1 MILVTGGTGLIGSHL
16 IVELLKQNRQVTAI
30 KRPSSDITVLDKVC
44 SYYGVKLQ
52 TLPGKLQWI
61 DFEMD
66 QPDGLADV
74 INGAETVFHC
84 AAVVSFNPE
93 RQQEMLHFNIQSTA
107 NLVNACLGK
116 ENLFFCHVSSIAALG
131 MTEKGNLTDENCK
144 WIDNKGKSA
153 YALSKYLSEME
164 VWRGMQE
171 GLHAVIVNPSV
182 VLGPGNWESGA
193 SAAFR
198 KIYQGFKYYTGGS
211 TGFVDVRDVVM
222 AMIQLSSNKIGGERV
237 ILNAANISY
246 QQLFTYIAASLH
258 VSPPRFKAWP
268 WILKLAVLAEKI
280 KSQVMKNEPLI
291 TRDTARSAW
300 SNSQYSNA
308 KALDLGIQFRN
319 LDDTLQWISELY
331 VKSIKQ

>member
-30 KRPSSDITVLDKVC
+30 KRPSSDIAVLDKVC
-44 SYYGVKLQ
+44 SYYGEKLHH
-52 TLPGKLQWI
+52 LPGKLQWI
-61 DFEMD
+61 DFEID
-66 QPDGLADV
+66 QPSGLADV

-84 AAVVSFNPE
+84 AAVVSFNPK

-131 MTEKGNLTDENCK
+131 IAEKGNLTDENCK
-144 WIDNKGKSA
+144 WIDSKEKSV

-182 VLGPGNWESGA
+182 VLGPGSWKSGA

-198 KIYQGFKYYTGGS
+198 KIHQGFKYYTSGA

-237 ILNAANISY
+237 ILNGANISY
-246 QQLFTYIAASLH
+246 QQLFTNIAASLH
-258 VSPPRFKAWP
+258 VGPPRFKAKP
-268 WILKLAVLAEKI
+268 WILNLAVLAEKT
-280 KSQVMKNEPLI
+280 KSMVMKNEPLI
-291 TRDTARSAW
+291 TRETARSAW
-300 SNSQYSNA
+300 SKSRYSNA
-308 KALDLGIQFRN
+308 KALGLGIQFRN
-319 LDDTLQWISELY
+319 LDETIHWIADLY
-331 VKSIKQ
+331 LKSN